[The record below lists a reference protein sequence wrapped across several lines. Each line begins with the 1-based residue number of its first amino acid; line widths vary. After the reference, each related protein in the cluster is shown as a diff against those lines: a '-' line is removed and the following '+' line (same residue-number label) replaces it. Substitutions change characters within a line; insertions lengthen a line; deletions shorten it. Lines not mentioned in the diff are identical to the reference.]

1 MNADD
6 KLKAIREIVESDE
19 LCADDMVTKVGEVLD
34 DTPRVIPDS
43 KLNRRRMLDVIHAMD
58 VIARSMND
66 ENIVEEWLQ
75 FGVPDGSNTQTD
87 IDVEYGCLE
96 DYALE
101 SEFEDLA
108 DLFARIIKYA
118 YGNGEGSYLAHT

>member
-1 MNADD
+1 MNADE

-34 DTPRVIPDS
+34 DTSRVIPDS
-43 KLNRRRMLDVIHAMD
+43 KLNRRRMLDVIYAMD

-66 ENIVEEWLQ
+66 ENIVEEWLR

-87 IDVEYGCLE
+87 IDSEYGCLE

-108 DLFARIIKYA
+108 DLFARIVKYA

>member
-19 LCADDMVTKVGEVLD
+19 LCADAMVAKVGEVLD
-34 DTPRVIPDS
+34 DTPRVMPDS
-43 KLNRRRMLDVIHAMD
+43 KLDRRRMLDVIHAMD
-58 VIARSMND
+58 VIMRLLND
-66 ENIVEEWLQ
+66 EDIVLEWLQ

-87 IDVEYGCLE
+87 VDAEYGCLGDDE
-96 DYALE
+96 LE

-108 DLFARIIKYA
+108 DLFARIVKYA
-118 YGNGEGSYLAHT
+118 YGNGGGGYLAHT

>member
-1 MNADD
+1 MNADE

-19 LCADDMVTKVGEVLD
+19 LCADDMVAKVSEVLD

-58 VIARSMND
+58 VIMRSLND
-66 ENIVEEWLQ
+66 EDVVGEWLQ

-87 IDVEYGCLE
+87 VDMEYGCLE

-101 SEFEDLA
+101 SEFEYLA
-108 DLFARIIKYA
+108 DLFARIVKYA

>member
-1 MNADD
+1 MNADE

-34 DTPRVIPDS
+34 DSPRMMPDS
-43 KLNRRRMLDVIHAMD
+43 ELNRRRMLDVIHAMD
-58 VIARSMND
+58 VIMRSLND
-66 ENIVEEWLQ
+66 ENAVDEWLQ
-75 FGVPDGSNTQTD
+75 FGVPDGLNTQAD
-87 IDVEYGCLE
+87 IDAEYGCPE

-118 YGNGEGSYLAHT
+118 YGNGEGNYLAHM

>member
-1 MNADD
+1 MNADE
-6 KLKAIREIVESDE
+6 KLKAIREIVESEE

-34 DTPRVIPDS
+34 GSPRVMPDS

-58 VIARSMND
+58 VIMRSLND
-66 ENIVEEWLQ
+66 ENAVDEWLQ

-87 IDVEYGCLE
+87 VDVEYGCLE
-96 DYALE
+96 DYELE

-108 DLFARIIKYA
+108 DLFARIVKYA
-118 YGNGEGSYLAHT
+118 YGSGEGNYLAHM